1 MSLPIINLNDTNAVD
16 LQPWVLLRQLSNAE
30 VEASLWSIAEVGM
43 ALSIF
48 STRERAET
56 YRMQILPSSSN
67 TLHADWMSIQPREVE
82 FGKLLVAHYRAGVKW
97 IVLDPAERDAKRV
110 FSIAEVLKALRDKLT
125 TQS

>member
-1 MSLPIINLNDTNAVD
+1 MSLPIINLNDANAVD

-43 ALSIF
+43 AFSIF
-48 STRERAET
+48 SSRDHAET
-56 YRMQILPSSSN
+56 YRMQILHGGEN
-67 TLHADWMSIQPREVE
+67 AGHADWKSIQPQELD

>member
-16 LQPWVLLRQLSNAE
+16 LQPWVLLRQLSDSE

-56 YRMQILPSSSN
+56 YRMQILPDSSN
-67 TLHADWMSIQPREVE
+67 KAHADWMTIQPPELD

-97 IVLDPAERDAKRV
+97 IVLDPSERDAKRV